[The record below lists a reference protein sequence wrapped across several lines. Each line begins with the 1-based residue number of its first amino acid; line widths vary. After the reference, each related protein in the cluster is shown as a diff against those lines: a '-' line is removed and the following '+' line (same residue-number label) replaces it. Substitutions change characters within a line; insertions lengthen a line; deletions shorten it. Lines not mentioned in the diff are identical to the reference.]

1 MIRGYLFL
9 IMILTNI
16 PTTTFSQ
23 SRIKN
28 FVVGSARTLY
38 SISISDTNYT
48 DLEVIGHAIGNSR
61 FVMLGEQ
68 DHGDAPTFKAKA
80 RLIRYLHEKHGFN
93 VLAFKS
99 DFFGLTGGYED
110 VRRTTLN
117 LDSLLQGNLFPIW
130 TTCDQFSD
138 TWNYLRYSSTTN
150 NPLHLAGIDN
160 QLHGSYTAEH
170 LRKLV
175 IRLLSN
181 DSTKTSFKILDQSRY
196 LRVLDSILKFYARG
210 TLSNPQSE
218 LEWFVQ
224 QTDELLRQLKAN
236 ASIDSFSI
244 IALENLRSACQHWQL
259 YKYKYPLDFSSRF
272 NERDVQM
279 AKNLQWLAKVK
290 YPSEK
295 IIVWAANGHISKNQ
309 YDVEPPEFRHQ
320 SLGAFFTKQLGFAGQ
335 TFVIGFSSFEGTA
348 GRTTKEIKYQ
358 LPAREDKSFERWIS
372 QAGRDYAFVN
382 FRGFNINNPRYSRR
396 FTMSASN
403 HLQQKGAWHKAY
415 DGVFFI
421 RMMYAC
427 EKTPIVGISPEDI
440 IRDQRHL

>member
-93 VLAFKS
+93 VLAFES

-181 DSTKTSFKILDQSRY
+181 DSTKTSFKILDH
-196 LRVLDSILKFYARG
+196 
-210 TLSNPQSE
+210 
-218 LEWFVQ
+218 
-224 QTDELLRQLKAN
+224 
-236 ASIDSFSI
+236 SFEPTIRTGVVCS
-244 IALENLRSACQHWQL
+244 
-259 YKYKYPLDFSSRF
+259 
-272 NERDVQM
+272 
-279 AKNLQWLAKVK
+279 
-290 YPSEK
+290 
-295 IIVWAANGHISKNQ
+295 ANG
-309 YDVEPPEFRHQ
+309 
-320 SLGAFFTKQLGFAGQ
+320 
-335 TFVIGFSSFEGTA
+335 
-348 GRTTKEIKYQ
+348 
-358 LPAREDKSFERWIS
+358 
-372 QAGRDYAFVN
+372 
-382 FRGFNINNPRYSRR
+382 
-396 FTMSASN
+396 
-403 HLQQKGAWHKAY
+403 
-415 DGVFFI
+415 
-421 RMMYAC
+421 
-427 EKTPIVGISPEDI
+427 
-440 IRDQRHL
+440 